1 MAETDVEWLRGVV
14 DPVLARWPWM
24 QKDWTLHES
33 PELSESESIDYIRR
47 TVNMTRAQ
55 AGLSAWQIQG

>member
-24 QKDWTLHES
+24 EKDWTLHAS